1 MAQDAVAKRY
11 AEALVE
17 LGEEHDKLESFADQL
32 EGVVRLLDDSAEFR
46 HLLRNPGIEAAERRE
61 AIRRLG
67 EAIDLDRMMVN
78 FLFILLD
85 NDRVAHLPEIQ
96 AAFHERLDRQQN
108 RVRAQVTSAV
118 ALEGSEKEK
127 LRSAISEMT
136 GKDVELTTEVDE
148 SLIGGAVTRIGGTV
162 YDGSV
167 RTQLEQLKDNILTA
181 TKGT

>member
-1 MAQDAVAKRY
+1 MAEDAVARRY

-17 LGEEHDKLESFADQL
+17 LGEEHDKLEVFATQL
-32 EGVVRLLDDSAEFR
+32 QGVVRLLDESAEFR
-46 HLLRNPGIEAAERRE
+46 HLLLNPGIESGERRA
-61 AIRRLG
+61 AIRSLG
-67 EAIDLDRMMVN
+67 EDIDLDQMMVN

-85 NDRVAHLPEIQ
+85 NDRVRHVPEIL
-96 AAFHERLDRQQN
+96 AAFHDRLDDQQN
-108 RVRAQVTSAV
+108 RVRAEITSAV
-118 ALEGSEKEK
+118 ALEGSEKEA
-127 LRSAISEMT
+127 LRKAIAEMT
-136 GKDVELTTEVDE
+136 GKDVEMTTDVDE